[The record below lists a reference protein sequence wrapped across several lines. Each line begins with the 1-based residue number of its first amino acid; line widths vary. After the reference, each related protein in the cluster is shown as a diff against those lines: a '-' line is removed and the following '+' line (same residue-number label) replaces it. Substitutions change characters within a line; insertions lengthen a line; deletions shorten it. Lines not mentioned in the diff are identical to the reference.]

1 MHVVSIKRVWKD
13 DSNHTKYTKSPKI
26 QQNLFFRKMAAN
38 VLRKEGDESRV
49 YDDEFDYSN
58 SCTQQKP
65 SNETDETDMNIF
77 LPKQRYLY
85 RCV

>member
-1 MHVVSIKRVWKD
+1 
-13 DSNHTKYTKSPKI
+13 
-26 QQNLFFRKMAAN
+26 MAAN